1 MSDSSRYYYLW
12 RLDPASDRVGYQRW
26 LVPLAQEFVREQGSI
41 AEADTRSTDIQAVLL
56 TRFQT
61 PKVDVIERS
70 RAGLCLRCYVSE
82 PILNACRKI
91 DRLFGNDRSFNY
103 RDLLPFVLNDD
114 GKSEIVLD
122 RDGKTQLTV
131 DRSGTP
137 QPTAYKCFS
146 IQILQTYKS
155 DRASMSLDNW
165 AYLQTKQHPE
175 LKNFLSEFGF
185 KQLSDWALLNRV
197 RPKQLAQLPAR
208 DRHFIEVFHAV
219 YRRDRLHQNRGT
231 TRCLDPTT
239 AQLQEMHSQ
248 LPARRIETDSPQAT
262 LHERVMAELR
272 RIAQELR
279 QYDIWSYRE
288 PLEFADPDTGNRQTR
303 SDLPQYQSS
312 EIDIEQQE
320 LVDFCHQQL
329 QSALVTAIDR
339 TISDRLK
346 TLEQSKGY
354 AAFAHLFLP
363 GLQLYYTQGLS
374 LREIADLLG
383 MSNWAQARRI
393 LNPGES
399 IATVRTLTIRQ
410 LLERMLQIAQAK
422 GLTQIP
428 PAPDYLECLSVQIE
442 AFADAEV
449 FQPAFEEIQAG
460 KNRQMLSGYARQ
472 LRSYLNEKTS

>member
-26 LVPLAQEFVREQGSI
+26 IVPLAQELVRQQGSI
-41 AEADTRSTDIQAVLL
+41 ADTDTRSTDIQAVLL
-56 TRFQT
+56 ARFQT
-61 PKVDVIERS
+61 PKVDVIDRS
-70 RAGLCLRCYVSE
+70 RAGLCLRCYVSA
-82 PILNACRKI
+82 PILNACRRI

-114 GKSEIVLD
+114 GESEIVLD
-122 RDGKTQLTV
+122 RDGITQLAL

-146 IQILQTYKS
+146 IQILQTYKF

-219 YRRDRLHQNRGT
+219 YRRDRLQQHRGT

-239 AQLQEMHSQ
+239 GQLQEMHSQ
-248 LPARRIETDSPQAT
+248 LQVRGIDTELRQLMT
-262 LHERVMAELR
+262 ELR

-288 PLEFADPDTGNRQTR
+288 PLEFVDPDTGNRQTR
-303 SDLPQYQSS
+303 SDLPQYPSS
-312 EIDIEQQE
+312 ELDVEQQE
-320 LVDFCHQQL
+320 LVDFCHEQL

-339 TISDRLK
+339 AIGDRLK
-346 TLEQSKGY
+346 TLENSKGY
-354 AAFAHLFLP
+354 AAFAHRLLP

-393 LNPGES
+393 LNPGEA

-410 LLERMLQIAQAK
+410 LLELLA
-422 GLTQIP
+422 G
-428 PAPDYLECLSVQIE
+428 YL
-442 AFADAEV
+442 F
-449 FQPAFEEIQAG
+449 
-460 KNRQMLSGYARQ
+460 
-472 LRSYLNEKTS
+472 

>member
-26 LVPLAQEFVREQGSI
+26 ILPLAQEWVRQQGSI
-41 AEADTRSTDIQAVLL
+41 ADTDTRSTDIPAVLL
-56 TRFQT
+56 ARFQT
-61 PKVDVIERS
+61 PQVDIIERA
-70 RAGLCLRCYVSE
+70 RAGLCLRCYVSA

-114 GKSEIVLD
+114 GKSSIVLD
-122 RDGKTQLTV
+122 RDGKTQLV
-131 DRSGTP
+131 LDRSGTP
-137 QPTAYKCFS
+137 QPTAYQCFS
-146 IQILQTYKS
+146 VQVLQTFKS
-155 DRASMSLDNW
+155 DRTSMSLDNW

-197 RPKQLAQLPAR
+197 RPKQLAQLPVS

-219 YRRDRLHQNRGT
+219 YRRDRLHQSRGT
-231 TRCLDPTT
+231 TRCFDPTT

-248 LPARRIETDSPQAT
+248 LQVRGIDTELRQLMT
-262 LHERVMAELR
+262 ELR
-272 RIAQELR
+272 RIAQDLR

-288 PLEFADPDTGNRQTR
+288 PLEFVDPETGNHQTR
-303 SDLPQYQSS
+303 SDLPQYQSR
-312 EIDIEQQE
+312 ELDVEQQE
-320 LVDFCHQQL
+320 LVDFCHEQL

-339 TISDRLK
+339 AISDRLK
-346 TLEQSKGY
+346 TLEKSKGY
-354 AAFAHLFLP
+354 AAFAHQLLP

-374 LREIADLLG
+374 LREIANLLG

-410 LLERMLQIAQAK
+410 LLERMLQKAQAK

-428 PAPDYLECLSVQIE
+428 PAPDYLECLIMQIE

-460 KNRQMLSGYARQ
+460 KNRQMVSGYARQ

>member
-1 MSDSSRYYYLW
+1 MSNPSRYYYLW
-12 RLDPASDRVGYQRW
+12 RLDPASDRVGYKRW
-26 LVPLAQEFVREQGSI
+26 LVPLAQEFVRQQGSI
-41 AEADTRSTDIQAVLL
+41 SDTDTRSIDIQAVLL
-56 TRFQT
+56 AQFQT

-70 RAGLCLRCYVSE
+70 RAGLCLRCYVSD
-82 PILNACRKI
+82 PILNACRRI

-114 GKSEIVLD
+114 GKSSIVLE
-122 RDGKTQLTV
+122 RDGKTQLAL

-146 IQILQTYKS
+146 VQVLQTFKS
-155 DRASMSLDNW
+155 NRTSMSLDNW

-219 YRRDRLHQNRGT
+219 YRRDRLHQNCGT
-231 TRCLDPTT
+231 TRCIDPTT

-248 LPARRIETDSPQAT
+248 LQARGISTDSPKAT
-262 LHERVMAELR
+262 LHERVMAELQ

-288 PLEFADPDTGNRQTR
+288 PLEYEDPETGNRQIR

-312 EIDIEQQE
+312 EIDIEQEE
-320 LVDFCHQQL
+320 LLDFYHEQL
-329 QSALVTAIDR
+329 QLALVTAIDR
-339 TISDRLK
+339 TISSRLK
-346 TLEQSKGY
+346 TLEESKGY
-354 AAFAHLFLP
+354 AAFAHLLLP
-363 GLQLYYTQGLS
+363 GLQLYYSQGLS

-399 IATVRTLTIRQ
+399 IGLVRTLTIRQ
-410 LLERMLQIAQAK
+410 LLERMLQKAQAK

-428 PAPDYLECLSVQIE
+428 PTPDYLEYLIAQIE
-442 AFADAEV
+442 VFVNTEI

-460 KNRQMLSGYARQ
+460 KNRQMVSVYARQ
-472 LRSYLNEKTS
+472 LRSYLDKKTS